1 MQCLPPFCLK
11 QYRFQGCDGKKCMQ
25 RSKFN
30 APVLI
35 CTRGGSYQFMLNEIR
50 NGSYRVRKCGREKKE
65 RCCKALGWEPGLES
79 DVWLSK

>member
-1 MQCLPPFCLK
+1 
-11 QYRFQGCDGKKCMQ
+11 
-25 RSKFN
+25 
-30 APVLI
+30 
-35 CTRGGSYQFMLNEIR
+35 MLNEIR